1 MFPNKFQVF
10 DESNSVLLA
19 QLEMASAKDTEPPA
33 PRRLSAPMAKLYDEC
48 EALLA
53 TGRATTVSQAMEIIG
68 RRDPS
73 IIDRAAD
80 FRAAVTTPVANPC
93 ERAYFGA
100 IRDAQLKHTLSP
112 ESARELI
119 NKSRPDL
126 RQAFVDEHNARHAQF
141 GPVGAKV
148 STATRAYWSKVEE
161 IGKTKGLTRAQAM
174 QHVNKVHSDLRA
186 EMVREINS

>member
-1 MFPNKFQVF
+1 MFPNFQVF
-10 DESNSVLLA
+10 DESNSVLLS
-19 QLEMASAKDTEPPA
+19 QLEMASSKDVEPSPVK
-33 PRRLSAPMAKLYDEC
+33 RLSAPMAKLYDEC

-80 FRAAVTTPVANPC
+80 FKAAVTAPVANPA
-93 ERAYFGA
+93 ERAYFQA
-100 IRDAQLKHTLSP
+100 IADAKSKHSLSP

-126 RQAFVDEHNARHAQF
+126 REAFVAEHNARHHALGPAGASAKNASREYWNAVQTAQRE
-141 GPVGAKV
+141 KQL
-148 STATRAYWSKVEE
+148 SQS
-161 IGKTKGLTRAQAM
+161 QAM
-174 QHVNKVHSDLRA
+174 QYVNRHHADLR
-186 EMVREINS
+186 ESMVREINS